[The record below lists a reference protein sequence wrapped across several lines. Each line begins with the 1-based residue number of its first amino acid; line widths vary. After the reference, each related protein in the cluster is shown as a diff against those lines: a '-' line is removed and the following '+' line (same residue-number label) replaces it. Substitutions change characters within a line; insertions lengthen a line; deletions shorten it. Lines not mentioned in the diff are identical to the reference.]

1 MNSIIKIAT
10 VMLGLLIATPVYSN
24 VSEQVEMAVTG
35 VKSFRL
41 VLKDETGNVQIRLK
55 DTAGQTLY
63 SEQVAS
69 PVAYNRVFNLSSLPS
84 GEYSLELEFVNRVQM
99 TPLVIEENQ
108 VTLQT
113 AEMTEYFKPVV
124 RLKGKTVSINLL
136 NTSRDPVNI
145 LVYHSETN
153 ELLTQSRITNETT
166 VGKLYDFSKVKPG
179 KFLISMNGRN
189 INYSKSIIIE

>member
-1 MNSIIKIAT
+1 
-10 VMLGLLIATPVYSN
+10 MLGLLIATPVYSN